1 MCYHF
6 KHLELFN
13 TKYLYGFLKKKK
25 KLKNTIKRKKER
37 RKENAKFT
45 NVL

>member
-13 TKYLYGFLKKKK
+13 TKYLYGFLKKKEK
-25 KLKNTIKRKKER
+25 VKEYYKEKER
-37 RKENAKFT
+37 EA
-45 NVL
+45 

>member
-25 KLKNTIKRKKER
+25 VKEYYKEKER
-37 RKENAKFT
+37 EA
-45 NVL
+45 